1 MPLRRPNV
9 TIASRVMLPIYPLFA
24 AGVGVSFVATP
35 LERLVA
41 TPSLRYAQ
49 DLVGLRAWG
58 VGYLLVAAL
67 LTGALLAGSRRVYAY
82 GLAVMALWLAVYA
95 LMVLLSAFTGASS
108 WSAWAWPAF
117 IAAACWATLLSLLS
131 QET

>member
-1 MPLRRPNV
+1 MLRPPNV

-24 AGVGVSFVATP
+24 AGVGLSFVATP
-35 LERLVA
+35 LDRLIA

-58 VGYLLVAAL
+58 IGYLLVAAL
-67 LTGALLAGSRRVYAY
+67 LAGALLAGSRRVYCY
-82 GLAVMALWLAVYA
+82 GLAVMTLWLAVYA
-95 LMVLLSAFTGASS
+95 VMVLVSAFTAASS

-117 IAAACWATLLSLLS
+117 VAAACWASLLSLS
-131 QET
+131 AREA